1 MPLGLSQYYLCYSVS
16 MTKKILFLLV
26 LISTV
31 LLSALLQV
39 TSPSDV
45 HPIVILS
52 VLVLLYVL
60 VLGALTLLIIGLFAV
75 IKRVIPKSQR
85 SVTLDFKRSYY
96 LASVLALGPV
106 LLIGAQSIGRDSI
119 YDVFLVIIFE
129 LVACFY
135 IAKR

>member
-26 LISTV
+26 LISAV

>member
-26 LISTV
+26 LISAV

-85 SVTLDFKRSYY
+85 SVALDFKRSYY

>member
-1 MPLGLSQYYLCYSVS
+1 